1 MYTGYSEEF
10 LEKMINLKEA
20 IELREKLIRKG
31 EVLPATEDIIFKN
44 LIMRSREFLIIILEH
59 FLGIDKEIIRK
70 NLHLEN
76 TTLPVSNAKE
86 KKKVTD
92 IIVRVEKNVVNL
104 EMNASY
110 YKGLINRNIDYILK
124 GKTEANFSG
133 ENYDDNYIGIQINFD
148 LDWQYDDREI
158 IKFVLMDPERG
169 IILSENLIIYNINLL
184 KFSEKYY
191 NNVELSEFERAIT
204 LLTLT
209 KREDIEKISE
219 GVEGLMEAKEEIKK
233 LSNNLGIIGVYD
245 YEKHKEWEWKQKA
258 KEYVKDDLALIDSL
272 KEEND
277 LIMKQI
283 EEGKKFIEEEKKSL
297 EEGQKSLEEGQKSLE
312 EGQKSLE
319 EGQKSLEEG
328 QKSLEEGQKSLEKR
342 QKSFEEGKKSFEK
355 EKNSFEKEKKA
366 LAKRMLEINLS
377 TSDIIK
383 TTGLSKKEIEELKN
397 L

>member
-1 MYTGYSEEF
+1 MLYTGYSEEF
-10 LEKMINLKEA
+10 LEKIINLKEA
-20 IELREKLIRKG
+20 IKLRDELIRKG
-31 EVLPATEDIIFKN
+31 EVLPATQDIVFKN
-44 LIMRSREFLIIILEH
+44 LMINSHLFLSIILEH

-70 NLHLEN
+70 NMHLEN
-76 TTLPVSNAKE
+76 TELPVSNAKE

-92 IIVRVEKNVVNL
+92 IIVRVERNVVNL

-110 YKGLINRNIDYILK
+110 YEGLINRNIDYILK

-133 ENYDDNYIGIQINFD
+133 ENYDDSYIGIQINFD
-148 LDWQYDDREI
+148 LDWQYDDRDI

-169 IILSENLIIYNINLL
+169 IVLSENLIIYNINLL
-184 KFSEKYY
+184 KFREKYY
-191 NNVELSEFERAIT
+191 NNDELSEFERAIT

-258 KEYVKDDLALIDSL
+258 KEYVKDDLV
-272 KEEND
+272 K
-277 LIMKQI
+277 I
-283 EEGKKFIEEEKKSL
+283 EEGKKFIEENTKILEERKKSL
-297 EEGQKSLEEGQKSLE
+297 EEEQKSLEEGQKSLE

-319 EGQKSLEEG
+319 ED
-328 QKSLEEGQKSLEKR
+328 
-342 QKSFEEGKKSFEK
+342 KKSFEK
-355 EKNSFEKEKKA
+355 DKES
-366 LAKRMLEINLS
+366 LAKRMLDIGLS

-383 TTGLSKKEIEELKN
+383 TTGLSKKQIQELKN
-397 L
+397 S

>member
-1 MYTGYSEEF
+1 MYTGYNEEL

-20 IELREKLIRKG
+20 IKLRDELIRKG
-31 EVLPATEDIIFKN
+31 EVLPATEDVVFKN
-44 LIMRSREFLIIILEH
+44 LIMESREFLIIILEH
-59 FLGIDKEIIRK
+59 FLGINKEVIRK
-70 NLHLEN
+70 NMHLEN
-76 TTLPVSNAKE
+76 TVLPVSNAKE

-92 IIVRVEKNVVNL
+92 IIVRVENKVVNL

-148 LDWQYDDREI
+148 LDWQYDDRDI

-169 IILSENLIIYNINLL
+169 IVLSENLIIYNINLL
-184 KFSEKYY
+184 KFKEKYY
-191 NNVELSEFERAIT
+191 NKDELSEFERAIT
-204 LLTLT
+204 LLTLK
-209 KREDIEKISE
+209 KREDLEKISE

-283 EEGKKFIEEEKKSL
+283 EDGKKFIEEEKKSL

-319 EGQKSLEEG
+319 EDK
-328 QKSLEEGQKSLEKR
+328 
-342 QKSFEEGKKSFEK
+342 KSFEEKSKAFDEHLASTAKKLLDNDFSIE
-355 EKNSFEKEKKA
+355 
-366 LAKRMLEINLS
+366 EIMN
-377 TSDIIK
+377 I
-383 TTGLSKKEIEELKN
+383 TGLSKEKIESLK
-397 L
+397 

>member
-184 KFSEKYY
+184 KFREKYY

-233 LSNNLGIIGVYD
+233 LSDDLGIIGVYD

-319 EGQKSLEEG
+319 EGQKSLE
-328 QKSLEEGQKSLEKR
+328 KR

-355 EKNSFEKEKKA
+355 DKNSFEKEKKD

>member
-1 MYTGYSEEF
+1 MYTGYNEEL

-20 IELREKLIRKG
+20 IKLRDELIRKG
-31 EVLPATEDIIFKN
+31 EVLPATEDVVFKN
-44 LIMRSREFLIIILEH
+44 LIMESREFLIIILEH
-59 FLGIDKEIIRK
+59 FLGIDKEVIRK
-70 NLHLEN
+70 NMHLEN
-76 TTLPVSNAKE
+76 TVLPVSNAKE

-92 IIVRVEKNVVNL
+92 IIVRVENKVVNL
-104 EMNASY
+104 QMNDSY

-148 LDWQYDDREI
+148 LDWQYDDRDI

-169 IILSENLIIYNINLL
+169 IVLSENLIIYNINLL
-184 KFSEKYY
+184 KFREKYY
-191 NNVELSEFERAIT
+191 NKDELSEFERAIT
-204 LLTLT
+204 LLTLK

-233 LSNNLGIIGVYD
+233 LSDNLGIIGVYD

-272 KEEND
+272 REEND

-283 EEGKKFIEEEKKSL
+283 EDGKKFIEEEKKSL

-328 QKSLEEGQKSLEKR
+328 QKSLEEDK
-342 QKSFEEGKKSFEK
+342 KSFEEKSKAFDEHLASTAKKLLDNDFSIDEVM
-355 EKNSFEKEKKA
+355 N
-366 LAKRMLEINLS
+366 I
-377 TSDIIK
+377 
-383 TTGLSKKEIEELKN
+383 TGLSKVKVESLK
-397 L
+397 

>member
-10 LEKMINLKEA
+10 LEKMIDLKEA
-20 IELREKLIRKG
+20 IKIREELIRKG
-31 EVLPATEDIIFKN
+31 EVLPATEDVVFKN
-44 LIMRSREFLIIILEH
+44 LIMESREFLIIILEH

-70 NLHLEN
+70 NMHLEN
-76 TTLPVSNAKE
+76 TVLPVSNAKE

-92 IIVRVEKNVVNL
+92 IIVRVENKVVNL

-133 ENYDDNYIGIQINFD
+133 ENYDNNYIGIQINFD

-169 IILSENLIIYNINLL
+169 IVLSENLIIYNINLL
-184 KFSEKYY
+184 KFKEKYY
-191 NNVELSEFERAIT
+191 NNDELSEFERAIT

-233 LSNNLGIIGVYD
+233 LSDNLGIIGVYD

-272 KEEND
+272 REEND

-283 EEGKKFIEEEKKSL
+283 EDGKKFIEEEKKSLVEDKKTL

-328 QKSLEEGQKSLEKR
+328 QKSLEEGQKSLEE
-342 QKSFEEGKKSFEK
+342 KSKVFEK
-355 EKNSFEKEKKA
+355 QLVSTAKK
-366 LAKRMLEINLS
+366 LLDNNFSIDEVMNI
-377 TSDIIK
+377 
-383 TTGLSKKEIEELKN
+383 TGLSKVKVESLK
-397 L
+397 

>member
-184 KFSEKYY
+184 KFREKYY

-297 EEGQKSLEEGQKSLE
+297 EEGQKSLE
-312 EGQKSLE
+312 
-319 EGQKSLEEG
+319 
-328 QKSLEEGQKSLEKR
+328 KR

>member
-1 MYTGYSEEF
+1 MYTGYGEEF

-20 IELREKLIRKG
+20 IKLREELIRKG
-31 EVLPATEDIIFKN
+31 EVLPATEDVVFKN
-44 LIMRSREFLIIILEH
+44 LIMESPNYLIIISEY

-70 NLHLEN
+70 NMHLEN
-76 TTLPVSNAKE
+76 TILPVSNAKE

-92 IIVRVEKNVVNL
+92 IIVRVERNVVNL

-110 YKGLINRNIDYILK
+110 YEGLINRNIDYILK

-158 IKFVLMDPERG
+158 IKFVLMDPERE
-169 IILSENLIIYNINLL
+169 IVLSENLIIYNINLL
-184 KFSEKYY
+184 KFREKYY
-191 NNVELSEFERAIT
+191 NNDELSEFERAIT

-233 LSNNLGIIGVYD
+233 LSDDLGIIGVYD

-258 KEYVKDDLALIDSL
+258 KEYVKDDLL
-272 KEEND
+272 K
-277 LIMKQI
+277 I
-283 EEGKKFIEEEKKSL
+283 EEDRKSL

-319 EGQKSLEEG
+319 EGQKSLDRKSRAFEE
-328 QKSLEEGQKSLEKR
+328 QVISTARKLLDKDFSLEEIMDITGFSLEK
-342 QKSFEEGKKSFEK
+342 
-355 EKNSFEKEKKA
+355 
-366 LAKRMLEINLS
+366 
-377 TSDIIK
+377 
-383 TTGLSKKEIEELKN
+383 IESLNK
-397 L
+397 

>member
-1 MYTGYSEEF
+1 MYTGYGEEF

-20 IELREKLIRKG
+20 IKLREELIRKG
-31 EVLPATEDIIFKN
+31 EVLPATEDVVFKN
-44 LIMRSREFLIIILEH
+44 LIMESPNYLIIILEY

-70 NLHLEN
+70 NMHLEN
-76 TTLPVSNAKE
+76 TILPVSNAKE

-92 IIVRVEKNVVNL
+92 IIVRVERNVVNL

-110 YKGLINRNIDYILK
+110 YEGLINRNIDYILK

-158 IKFVLMDPERG
+158 IKFVLMDPERE
-169 IILSENLIIYNINLL
+169 IVLSENLIIYNINLL
-184 KFSEKYY
+184 KFREKYY
-191 NNVELSEFERAIT
+191 NNDELSEFERAIT

-233 LSNNLGIIGVYD
+233 LSDDLGIIGVYD

-258 KEYVKDDLALIDSL
+258 KEYVKDDLL
-272 KEEND
+272 K
-277 LIMKQI
+277 I
-283 EEGKKFIEEEKKSL
+283 EEDRKSL

-312 EGQKSLE
+312 EGQKSLDKKSRAFE
-319 EGQKSLEEG
+319 EQVISTARKLLDKDFSLEEIMDITG
-328 QKSLEEGQKSLEKR
+328 FSLEK
-342 QKSFEEGKKSFEK
+342 
-355 EKNSFEKEKKA
+355 
-366 LAKRMLEINLS
+366 
-377 TSDIIK
+377 
-383 TTGLSKKEIEELKN
+383 IESLNK
-397 L
+397 